1 MSRSNG
7 RLEPEVIVNYGDGFA
22 YSKYKMEEAF
32 RTGGFLDKP
41 ATKASAAAAA
51 AAVASGKGDSSLPP
65 PKREDIDV
73 IVHEFEIPRIQAEK
87 VLVENGADLGKA
99 LRALVAPPPPAPIP
113 AESETVA
120 LN

>member
-7 RLEPEVIVNYGDGFA
+7 RLEPEVIVNVRPIPRPSTNYITKLHTCLQYGDGFA

-41 ATKASAAAAA
+41 ATKASA
-51 AAVASGKGDSSLPP
+51 VASGKGDPSLPL

-73 IVHEFEIPRIQAEK
+73 IVRVWNFNRAISSTLMLFIPCWK
-87 VLVENGADLGKA
+87 L
-99 LRALVAPPPPAPIP
+99 
-113 AESETVA
+113 
-120 LN
+120 